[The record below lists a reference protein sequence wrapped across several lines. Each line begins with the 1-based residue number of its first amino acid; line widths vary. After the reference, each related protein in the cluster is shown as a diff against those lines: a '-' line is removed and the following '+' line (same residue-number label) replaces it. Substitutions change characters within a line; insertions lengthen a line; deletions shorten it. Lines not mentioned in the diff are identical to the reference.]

1 MHTHDLDCPI
11 CMNSFKFEHIRSLPC
26 GESQGKVT
34 VVSSMA
40 FTRCHSVGHTY
51 CSSCVEKLI
60 NDFPTCPECRQEFE
74 FEDVRRLFITPS
86 TGNNH
91 SGSQPVSPGRDLR
104 AEEEGYIKHAKH
116 IAKRLRKMDAES
128 SAQSVKIAAD
138 VIGDVATVQCREAQA
153 RMPTFDFSRSSNVV
167 TGNHLDSRARIL
179 A

>member
-1 MHTHDLDCPI
+1 MPLC
-11 CMNSFKFEHIRSLPC
+11 
-26 GESQGKVT
+26 
-34 VVSSMA
+34 
-40 FTRCHSVGHTY
+40 VGHTY

-86 TGNNH
+86 TSNDS
-91 SGSQPVSPGRDLR
+91 SGSQPTSSGRDLR
-104 AEEEGYIKHAKH
+104 AEEEGYIRHAKH

-138 VIGDVATVQCREAQA
+138 VIGEVATVQCREAQA
-153 RMPTFDFSRSSNVV
+153 RIARVLTSHPLLTFA
-167 TGNHLDSRARIL
+167 TGNRLDSRARIL